1 MRMNASTFVCPI
13 HALDKAIRRLTRQT
27 KDEEMAN
34 AQSEEGKLAYWT
46 IKNRYSKQVW
56 SNTASDT
63 GMEERLNTTRNEGA
77 ALGEKRDSDD
87 DDSKPSKRRFLDAL
101 SSSTGFGTHDSPP
114 SKNGGSKWRR
124 AQRLPLFFTTH
135 SDNGAGNVV
144 H

>member
-1 MRMNASTFVCPI
+1 MRMNASTFVYPI

-27 KDEEMAN
+27 KDGEMAN
-34 AQSEEGKLAYWT
+34 AQSEEGKTVYWT
-46 IKNRYSKQVW
+46 IKNRYSKRLW
-56 SNTASDT
+56 SNTASDA
-63 GMEERLNTTRNEGA
+63 GMEERSNTTWNEGA
-77 ALGEKRDSDD
+77 ALSEPYDSDD

-101 SSSTGFGTHDSPP
+101 SSSLGFGTHDSPP

-135 SDNGAGNVV
+135 SDDGAGNVV